1 MAGRQ
6 DRHKE
11 TPEIE
16 DKYFSW
22 TRVEEGKYKSSH
34 HSNKYFYSSINLDNL
49 RPSDDPILS
58 YSRSGRNLV
67 SKASLIEVTTNS
79 CCISISS

>member
-22 TRVEEGKYKSSH
+22 TRVVEGKYKSSH
-34 HSNKYFYSSINLDNL
+34 HSNKYFYKSINNTDKL
-49 RPSDDPILS
+49 RPSDDPI
-58 YSRSGRNLV
+58 
-67 SKASLIEVTTNS
+67 
-79 CCISISS
+79 

>member
-22 TRVEEGKYKSSH
+22 TRVVEGKYKSSH
-34 HSNKYFYSSINLDNL
+34 HSNKYFYRSINNTDKL
-49 RPSDDPILS
+49 RPSDDPIWS
-58 YSRSGRNLV
+58 YSHSGRSVQRLNG
-67 SKASLIEVTTNS
+67 S
-79 CCISISS
+79 